1 MFLSYLSNGDESRE
15 KDHENEFRGSKNGG
29 RQVWV
34 GLEWPKNGEI
44 RRPKVAA
51 ASVFA
56 GQIRARPVAAG
67 REISWRRLSG
77 GGTPPWL
84 ARVARW
90 WPESALTA

>member
-1 MFLSYLSNGDESRE
+1 MGWIGVAKKWRNPAT
-15 KDHENEFRGSKNGG
+15 
-29 RQVWV
+29 Q
-34 GLEWPKNGEI
+34 
-44 RRPKVAA
+44 VAA
-51 ASVFA
+51 AALFA

-77 GGTPPWL
+77 GGAPPWL